1 MYVYIDFSLYKNS
14 FRPQVF
20 KNGVPLTRN
29 MSKDI
34 ESSTE
39 VSRDNTGSFKIRG
52 AQRAFSQVCILSSP
66 FNLLYFIH

>member
-29 MSKDI
+29 MSK
-34 ESSTE
+34 
-39 VSRDNTGSFKIRG
+39 K
-52 AQRAFSQVCILSSP
+52 SP
-66 FNLLYFIH
+66 EITMAPLKSGVHNVHFHRYVF